1 MSTTVVGVFDSADDA
16 RRAVSELQAAG
27 FGTESIDH
35 ASRGAGSA
43 SASGIAPGGADAYT
57 NTSGTMVEGAADA
70 VDRAA
75 GRAVSGASASGEPVG
90 GVDAHVNSSGT
101 MVEGAADAVDRGASS
116 IGRFFK
122 NLFSDNDY
130 EANRYTAVASASN
143 SIVTV
148 HADTQDRAE
157 QAADILDRC
166 GAIDVNERGAQYG
179 YTQQTTSTN
188 KENFADTNRTAAP
201 GETLKVVEENL
212 QVGKRE
218 VETGGARLRSRV
230 VSRPVEENLRLRE
243 EHVFV
248 NRTPVDR
255 AATEADFHNF
265 KEGTIE
271 MRETAEVPVVN
282 KEARVVEEVSLGKEV
297 TERDHTVRDTV
308 RKTEVDVEQIPGSTN
323 VNRDNIAGTD
333 NRNLDANG
341 NPIV

>member
-1 MSTTVVGVFDSADDA
+1 MATTVVGVFDSADDA

-35 ASRGAGSA
+35 ASRPAGYTTGAY
-43 SASGIAPGGADAYT
+43 ASGSNIAPGGADAYT

-70 VDRAA
+70 VDR
-75 GRAVSGASASGEPVG
+75 
-90 GVDAHVNSSGT
+90 GT
-101 MVEGAADAVDRGASS
+101 SS

-122 NLFSDNDY
+122 NLFSDDTY
-130 EANRYTAVASASN
+130 EADRYTDVAAGSH

-148 HADTQDRAE
+148 HADTEARAE
-157 QAADILDRC
+157 QAADIMDRC
-166 GAIDVNERGAQYG
+166 GAINVDERGAQYG
-179 YTQQTTSTN
+179 YDTTTRTRTDVNTAVSRY
-188 KENFADTNRTAAP
+188 ADYNTANRTAAP

-218 VETGGARLRSRV
+218 VETGGARLRARV
-230 VSRPVEENLRLRE
+230 VSRPVEESLRLRE

-255 AATEADFHNF
+255 PATEADFNTF

-297 TERDHTVRDTV
+297 TEREEVVRDTV
-308 RKTEVDVEQIPGSTN
+308 RKTEVDVEQIPGSAN
-323 VNRDNIAGTD
+323 VNRDNIAGT